1 MSFIKTIEIKNFK
14 SIRHQKIEGCR
25 RINVFVGHP
34 NVGKSNVLEALSNFS
49 ITGKSHLYSDYVRV
63 GKLTTLFFNGNVDD
77 DSQVIL
83 NDNFRVLF
91 SFEKNEVLAF
101 AQLDKFKS
109 GFELID
115 KKFDSPDF
123 IASKDWDKHVF
134 NLAGFIITGD
144 NGALGNYGGD
154 FGLPLYKD
162 DEINLSAVTENQRIP
177 ILKYEFKKNVQY
189 SDVDAWKLMHPF
201 GDNIFEII
209 STRSQINKDVTELF
223 EAYGLNFVYDAGS
236 REYKILKILDKK
248 IFTVPYSMIADT
260 LQRLIFYKAAIASNK
275 NAVLLFE
282 EPEAHMFPPYIA
294 KFTSDM
300 ISDENNNQFFV
311 ATHSPFVLNDLMENL
326 KGDELAI
333 YIVSYKSETG
343 ETLVNRMSDDEVHEA
358 YQFGYDFF
366 MNINQFL
373 PQVPHE

>member
-83 NDNFRVLF
+83 NDNSRVLF

-101 AQLDKFKS
+101 AHLDSSNK
-109 GFELID
+109 GFEAID
-115 KKFDSPDF
+115 QKFGAPDL
-123 IASKDWDKHVF
+123 SKSIGSDKHIHH
-134 NLAGFIITGD
+134 LASFTLTGD
-144 NGALGNYGGD
+144 VGKIENFAGD
-154 FGLPLYKD
+154 IDLPLFNE
-162 DEINLSAVTENQRIP
+162 DEMDLSVIKENRKVP

-201 GDNIFEII
+201 GENIFEII